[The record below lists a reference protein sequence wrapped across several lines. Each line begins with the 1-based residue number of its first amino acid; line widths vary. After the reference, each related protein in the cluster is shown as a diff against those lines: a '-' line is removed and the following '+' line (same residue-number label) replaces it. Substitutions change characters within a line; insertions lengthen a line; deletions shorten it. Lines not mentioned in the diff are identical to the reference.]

1 MQWNLKNA
9 LPFAATS
16 LIAFTS
22 IVNADGNNNNT
33 NSNNNSQSA
42 QIRNLENRVN
52 ALEQRRGS
60 SGMINPPGRPQV
72 RNGADLFIFAD
83 WLLWNAHEDGLAY
96 AVKSEAPITLIDAHA
111 KDVHFNWNFGFR
123 VGAGYNMCHDGWD
136 IKATYLR
143 FNSHGRSEIHAGD
156 DFILPV
162 RASPAD
168 LFSVEGTAAK
178 SNTYIRLLLNQVDL
192 DLGREFYVSKWMTLR
207 PHMGLRADWI
217 RQKWGINYRTI
228 AGYPTPNHIEIFMK
242 DHWFGIGVEGG
253 MDTLWGL
260 GNGWSLYGNIDVSIL
275 YGFHS
280 MKQDEEFDPINFF
293 TLQNFKFS
301 YRNSQPILDLELGLR
316 WDHMFDDDR
325 FHLGLHAGWEH
336 HVYFGQ
342 NQFPYF
348 VALTEPGNF
357 LGNHGNLTF
366 QGWTLGARFDF

>member
-1 MQWNLKNA
+1 M
-9 LPFAATS
+9 LPLAATS
-16 LIAFTS
+16 LVAFTS
-22 IVNADGNNNNT
+22 IVNAEGNNGNT
-33 NSNNNSQSA
+33 NNNYNSQNGA

-72 RNGADLFIFAD
+72 RDGADLFIFAD
-83 WLLWNAHEDGLAY
+83 WLLWNAHEDGLGY
-96 AVKSEAPITLIDAHA
+96 AIKSEFPDVISDAHA
-111 KDVHFNWNFGFR
+111 KSVSFDWNFGFR

-162 RASPAD
+162 RATPAD
-168 LFSVEGTAAK
+168 EVAFSTAAK

-207 PHMGLRADWI
+207 PHMGLRANWI
-217 RQKWGINYRTI
+217 RQKWGINYRTM
-228 AGYPTPNHIEIFMK
+228 AGFATPNHIEIFMK
-242 DHWFGIGVEGG
+242 DHWYGIGLEGG
-253 MDTLWGL
+253 LDTLWGL
-260 GNGWSLYGNIDVSIL
+260 GSGWSIYGNIDASIL
-275 YGFHS
+275 YGLHR
-280 MKQDEEFDPINFF
+280 MKRDEEFDPSDYKPIDD
-293 TLQNFKFS
+293 FKFS
-301 YRNSQPILDLELGLR
+301 YRNSQPVLDMEMGLR

-348 VALTEPGNF
+348 VEDTSEKGNF
-357 LGNHGNLTF
+357 IGNQGNLTF